1 LRGSLGSNSKNPEV
15 NLREMVSFYHVVR
28 LRSVTKA
35 ARFIGVGQNTVSQH
49 LLRLEQEYKVNVF
62 QRPENQMIQRM
73 IQPPT
78 LTAKGEGLLEL
89 MTPIVEGAS
98 ILDESMRRLK
108 QEAPLSIG
116 AYPELVTDR
125 LPSVIK
131 DFHSQHPE
139 VHFRICSSTH
149 LAMIQQVK
157 RGQLDL
163 VIGVGNQNA
172 DDDLDYEALF
182 NSRVVLLVPHGHTLA
197 FNPFPTIED
206 IAEWPIVFSS
216 TEATVRSRAEK
227 SFRDKQCSLQIAVDV
242 DGANIVE
249 QLVALATG
257 IAICADFTVS
267 VLDHRNFDVIP
278 LDHLFDGLTVGLWT
292 LKDQVMNQ
300 STQNFIASL
309 RRELSDEPVPVGAVA
324 TNENNDPEQQPLSEL
339 ARGALAD

>member
-1 LRGSLGSNSKNPEV
+1 
-15 NLREMVSFYHVVR
+15 MVSFYHVVR

-89 MTPIVEGAS
+89 MMPIVEGAS

>member
-1 LRGSLGSNSKNPEV
+1 
-15 NLREMVSFYHVVR
+15 
-28 LRSVTKA
+28 VTKA

-62 QRPENQMIQRM
+62 QRPESQMIQRM

-89 MTPIVEGAS
+89 MMPIVEGAS
-98 ILDESMRRLK
+98 ILNESMRRLK

>member
-1 LRGSLGSNSKNPEV
+1 LGRKSKNPEV
-15 NLREMVSFYHVVR
+15 NLREMVSFYHVAR
-28 LRSVTKA
+28 LRSVTRA
-35 ARFIGVGQNTVSQH
+35 ARFMGVGQNTVSQH

-73 IQPPT
+73 IQPPA
-78 LTAKGEGLLEL
+78 LTAKGEELLEL
-89 MTPIVEGAS
+89 MAPIVEGAS

-108 QEAPLSIG
+108 REAPLSIG
-116 AYPELVTDR
+116 AYTELVTDR

-131 DFHSQHPE
+131 DLHSQHPE
-139 VHFRICSSTH
+139 VPLRISSSNH
-149 LAMIQQVK
+149 LAMIQQMR

-163 VIGVGNQNA
+163 VIGTGNQNA

-182 NSRVVLLVPHGHTLA
+182 NFRVVLLVPRGHALA

-227 SFRDKQCSLQIAVDV
+227 LFRDKQCSLQIAVDV

-249 QLVALATG
+249 QLVELGTG
-257 IAICADFTVS
+257 VAICADFTVS
-267 VLDHRNFDVIP
+267 VLDRSNFDVIP

-292 LKDQVMNQ
+292 LKDQVINQ

-309 RRELSDEPVPVGAVA
+309 RRDLSDEPVSVGAAA
-324 TNENNDPEQQPLSEL
+324 TNEISDSEQQPLREL
-339 ARGALAD
+339 APGALAD